1 MYSASGLVLSNFV
14 TREQEHAA
22 LTLMI
27 SLRVKMLHE
36 FVQHASQRRSP
47 NRISLDKHSCLAERI
62 QRSA

>member
-1 MYSASGLVLSNFV
+1 MYSASGPVPSNFV
-14 TREQEHAA
+14 TREQEHVA

-36 FVQHASQRRSP
+36 FVQHASQRRFAEQ
-47 NRISLDKHSCLAERI
+47 NQLDKHSCLAERI